1 MGHPIQH
8 AKSSVRKWGGCVE
21 DYLAI
26 HEWFDESKAWVA
38 HSKHRMIRHHSE
50 GIFEC
55 EKRFG
60 QTLINSDSKTVY
72 VRYIGEQHVREDCN
86 GYIPTAKEWID
97 GLQNPPIWMLK
108 TQQLDD

>member
-1 MGHPIQH
+1 MAHPIQH

-38 HSKHRMIRHHSE
+38 HSKHRMFRHHSE

-60 QTLINSDSKTVY
+60 HTLINSDSKTVY

>member
-38 HSKHRMIRHHSE
+38 HSKHRMFRHHSE